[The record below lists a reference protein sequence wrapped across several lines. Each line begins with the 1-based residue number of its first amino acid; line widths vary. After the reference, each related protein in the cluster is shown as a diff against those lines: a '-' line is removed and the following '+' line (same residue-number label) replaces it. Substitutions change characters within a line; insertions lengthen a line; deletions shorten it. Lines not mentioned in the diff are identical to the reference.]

1 MAVIKNSPFESRY
14 GFKSKNFTVDDQGNI
29 NASSL
34 TLIQSDAGLASDF
47 TITENVTK
55 TEFLINSLEDENP
68 TISLER
74 TRSYTFILNTP
85 TLTFTIFN
93 PTTDQAYTDGII
105 HSDGSRGSDAVEKTS
120 GSYTFRV
127 PIDAPDVLEYRG
139 VDSQSEDVVG
149 TINVIDASGLFGSLQ
164 VTNETNSLDI
174 LTGALVVKGGTA
186 IAKNLNVGGNI
197 TAQGIDLNGVG
208 IPKLESN
215 TNLELS
221 ATNKIIVKIDDVFLG
236 EITNNGSSIPIN
248 NTTIENTT
256 IGSALPATANF
267 VSATI
272 VNQPI
277 TTNSATNKKYVDT
290 TATALAITFG
300 L

>member
-68 TISLER
+68 TINLER

-127 PIDAPDVLEYRG
+127 PIDAPDALEYRG
-139 VDSQSEDVVG
+139 VDSQGEDVVG
-149 TINVIDASGLFGSLQ
+149 TINVTDSSGLFGSLQ

>member
-1 MAVIKNSPFESRY
+1 MSVIKNSPFESRY

-68 TISLER
+68 TINLER

-139 VDSQSEDVVG
+139 VDSQDEDVVG
-149 TINVIDASGLFGSLQ
+149 TINVTDASGLFGNLTI
-164 VTNETNSLDI
+164 TNDTDSTDI

>member
-1 MAVIKNSPFESRY
+1 MSVIKNSPFESRY

-34 TLIQSDAGLASDF
+34 TLIQSDAALASDF

-55 TEFLINSLEDENP
+55 TEFLINSLEEENP
-68 TISLER
+68 TINLER

-105 HSDGSRGSDAVEKTS
+105 HSDGSRGPDAVEKTS

-149 TINVIDASGLFGSLQ
+149 TINVTDASGLFGSLQ

-208 IPKLESN
+208 IPKLDSN